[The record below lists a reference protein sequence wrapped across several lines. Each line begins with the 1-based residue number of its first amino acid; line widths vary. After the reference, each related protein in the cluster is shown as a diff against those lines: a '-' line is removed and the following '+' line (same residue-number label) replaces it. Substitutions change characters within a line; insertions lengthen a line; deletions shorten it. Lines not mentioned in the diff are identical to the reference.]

1 MLQVIGLAAARGS
14 RRLFEDIEFS
24 LPAGAAL
31 LLRGP
36 NGAGKTTLLRV
47 LCGLTR
53 PEAGQVFWQGKPC
66 ADGLRGPAAYGGHQ
80 AALSQDLTVA
90 QNMAFYAELCGW
102 PGDWP
107 TIIEALG
114 LEHCQ
119 DLEVRHLSAGQRR
132 RAGLARVLVSGAP
145 LWLLDEPSTHVD
157 ASGRQFIEQRIA
169 DHLESGGLSVIAVHG
184 DIVLQKGEIAT
195 LNLGVN

>member
-1 MLQVIGLAAARGS
+1 MVL
-14 RRLFEDIEFS
+14 RLWRS
-24 LPAGAAL
+24 
-31 LLRGP
+31 
-36 NGAGKTTLLRV
+36 
-47 LCGLTR
+47 
-53 PEAGQVFWQGKPC
+53 
-66 ADGLRGPAAYGGHQ
+66 
-80 AALSQDLTVA
+80 
-90 QNMAFYAELCGW
+90 
-102 PGDWP
+102 
-107 TIIEALG
+107 
-114 LEHCQ
+114 
-119 DLEVRHLSAGQRR
+119 LEVRHLSAGQRR